1 MSTFL
6 LLRDAVVSSRL
17 PPFSLGRSGD
27 KLTITIF
34 ENARVLNETAD
45 GYREDCHVVV
55 EDGRI
60 AAVDSGPAHVANAE
74 VIDVRGGTLLPGLID
89 VHIHAKLSSANATQL
104 LNHPTTYSSA
114 HAARML
120 RHALDCGFTSL
131 RDVGGGDHGLAQALE
146 DGLIPGPRL
155 FYAGRTLSMTGGHGD
170 LRPGHEDVEPCGCS
184 RMNMIAHVVDG
195 ADEVRRAAREEL
207 RMGAHCIK
215 IMLSGGV
222 LSPTDPIWMQQFT
235 DEEVR
240 AAVEEAARW
249 RRYVAAHAHTAEAVL
264 RAAQLG
270 VRTVEH
276 ATLITT
282 EAADALRDADG
293 FAVPTL
299 AVVMALTERGD
310 ALGLPAAAAAKAK
323 EIVHLAMQGFET
335 AWRAD
340 LPLGF
345 GTDLPGD
352 VFDMQAREFLYRR
365 EIQPAAA
372 ILRSATL
379 TGAEILGRPD
389 LGRIAP
395 GATAD
400 LLVVDGDPLEDIALL
415 AEDGRRLRAIM
426 KAGNFH
432 KREAG

>member
-1 MSTFL
+1 MGT
-6 LLRDAVVSSRL
+6 DQ
-17 PPFSLGRSGD
+17 
-27 KLTITIF
+27 LTIIIF

-55 EDGRI
+55 ENGRI
-60 AAVDSGPAHVANAE
+60 AAVDTGPARVANAE
-74 VIDVRGGTLLPGLID
+74 IVDVRGGALIPGLID
-89 VHIHAKLSSANATQL
+89 VHIHARLSSANAAQL
-104 LNHPTTYSSA
+104 LDHPSTYSSA

-131 RDVGGGDHGLAQALE
+131 RDVGGGDHGLAQAIE
-146 DGLIPGPRL
+146 DGLIPGPRF

-170 LRPGHEDVEPCGCS
+170 MRPSHEDVEPCGCS

-195 ADEVRRAAREEL
+195 ADDVRRAAREEL

-235 DEEVR
+235 DDEVQ

-249 RRYVAAHAHTAEAVL
+249 RRYVAAHAHTAEAVM

-276 ATLITT
+276 ATLISA
-282 EAADALRDADG
+282 EAADALRDAGG

-299 AVVMALTERGD
+299 SVVMALTERGE

-323 EIVHLAMQGFET
+323 EIAHLAMQGFET
-335 AWRAD
+335 AWRAG

-379 TGAEILGRPD
+379 TGADILGRPD
-389 LGRIAP
+389 LGRIVP

-426 KAGNFH
+426 KAGQFH
-432 KREAG
+432 KREPGPA